1 MPVTIKFPDVSHHNA
16 PLSMAGAPVVIAK
29 ATEGSGFVDPSY
41 SDFHRQANT
50 AGVPFMGYHWVNTDS
65 IASQA
70 ANAHSVMGSTP
81 CMWDA
86 EATGVTVMRLV
97 DLTNQYRG
105 RGGVVHMVYLPR
117 WFWHDHMGA
126 PDLSPLVQL
135 GLHLVSSNYT
145 AYSDFGPGWT
155 PYGGMT
161 PVQWQYSD
169 NVPFNGKP
177 VDFNAFKGT
186 ADQYQELISGN
197 TKEADMTVAALVR
210 DKAGKHYWTDM
221 VTSVRPVGPD
231 PRAEVNDFYRFMG
244 RVGPQYTAEIRCK
257 NFNPSAEPY
266 GQPLDSPTYED
277 LIAMGLVDVSKTAG
291 GGVTTAQVQ
300 QIADARISS
309 SRVVPPAA

>member
-1 MPVTIKFPDVSHHNA
+1 
-16 PLSMAGAPVVIAK
+16 MAGAPVVIAK
-29 ATEGSGFVDPSY
+29 ATEGATFVDPAY
-41 SDFHRQANT
+41 SNFHKQADA

-65 IASQA
+65 IAAQA
-70 ANAHSVMGSTP
+70 RNAHDVMGSVP

-86 EATGVTVMRLV
+86 EAAGVTVARLA
-97 DLTNQYRG
+97 DLTATYRAL
-105 RGGVVHMVYLPR
+105 GGVVHMVYLPR
-117 WFWHDHMGA
+117 WWWHDHMGA
-126 PDLSPLVQL
+126 PDLSPLVTL

-145 AYSDFGPGWT
+145 TYSDSGPGWT
-155 PYGGMT
+155 PYGGMV

-169 NVPFNGKP
+169 NTQFNGKP

-186 ADQYQELISGN
+186 AAQYRTLINGR
-197 TKEADMTVAALVR
+197 EANMATVAALVH
-210 DKAGKHYWTDM
+210 DKAGNHYWTDM
-221 VTSVRPVGPD
+221 VTSIRPVSPGP
-231 PRAEVNDFYRFMG
+231 RGEVNDFYRFMG
-244 RVGPQYTAEIRCK
+244 RIGPQYMAEIRCK

-277 LIAMGLVDVSKTAG
+277 LIAMGLVDVSKTTG